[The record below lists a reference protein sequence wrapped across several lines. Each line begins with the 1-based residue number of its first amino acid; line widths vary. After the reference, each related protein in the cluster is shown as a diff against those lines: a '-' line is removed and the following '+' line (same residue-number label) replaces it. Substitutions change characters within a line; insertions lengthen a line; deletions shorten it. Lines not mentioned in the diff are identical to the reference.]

1 VRARRATSFFDHT
14 LHKEVNVMG
23 ANRSFSA
30 QLSRRA
36 FGRLLGAGAA
46 AALLAPG
53 TAASGWNGRGAGR
66 AEGRLELAKLLP
78 KDPANLVLLNSNENS
93 YGPSP
98 LALEAMT
105 EAHSVAM
112 RYPDYWADRLQE
124 ELAGFHSVDPE
135 MVVVTCGSTEL
146 LKLAAEAFLGPGKRL
161 VVADPTFEA
170 IVYYGRMTGAE
181 VVKVPLAVDHR
192 HDLEAMARA
201 ARERAGLVYLCNPN
215 NPTGT
220 VVSRAAAEAFLK
232 QVPRES
238 VVLCDEAYHHYV
250 DDPEYDSVL
259 EAVTAG
265 DNVVVARTFSKIYG
279 MAGLRLGYGV
289 ARRELMQWMRPHQVG
304 PSWNVMGCAA
314 ALASLE
320 DEEWV
325 RLNQNRNRSARSGL
339 VRAMAQRGHGCIHSE
354 TNFVCV
360 QVGGPVE
367 PVIAAFR
374 EEGVSVGRRFAGLPE
389 HIRVSLG
396 TPEEMKKFYEAFDK
410 VMAAKQAGRL
420 PTGYALPSE
429 PIWRC

>member
-1 VRARRATSFFDHT
+1 
-14 LHKEVNVMG
+14 MG
-23 ANRSFSA
+23 ASGSISTR
-30 QLSRRA
+30 QVSRRA
-36 FGRLLGAGAA
+36 FGQLLGAGAA
-46 AALLAPG
+46 AALLAPQV
-53 TAASGWNGRGAGR
+53 AARGW
-66 AEGRLELAKLLP
+66 EGRPIGQSGGRLVPAKLLP
-78 KDPANLVLLNSNENS
+78 KDPANLILLNSNENS

-112 RYPDYWADRLQE
+112 RYPDYWADQVQDA
-124 ELAGFHSVDPE
+124 LAEYHGVDPE

-161 VVADPTFEA
+161 VVAEPTFEA

-181 VVKVPLAVDHR
+181 IVKVPLTSDYR

-220 VVSRAAAEAFLK
+220 VVSEAAAKAFLE

-250 DDPEYDSVL
+250 DDPEYGSVL
-259 EAVTAG
+259 ETVKAG
-265 DNVVVARTFSKIYG
+265 TNVVVARTFSKVYG

-289 ARRELMQWMRPHQVG
+289 ARRALMQWMRPHQVG
-304 PSWNVMGCAA
+304 PSWNVMGCVA

-325 RLNQNRNRSARSGL
+325 RLNQERNRSARTAL
-339 VRAMAQRGHGCIHSE
+339 YEAMEQRGHEVIASQ

-360 QVGGPVE
+360 HVGGPVE
-367 PVIAAFR
+367 PAIAAFR
-374 EEGVSVGRRFAGLPE
+374 GEGVSVGRRFAGLPE

-396 TPEEMKKFYEAFDK
+396 TPEEMEKFVEAFDQ

-420 PTGYALPSE
+420 PTQYELPE
-429 PIWRC
+429 VPVWRC

>member
-1 VRARRATSFFDHT
+1 
-14 LHKEVNVMG
+14 MG
-23 ANRSFSA
+23 ASESISTR
-30 QLSRRA
+30 QVSRRA
-36 FGRLLGAGAA
+36 FGQLLGAGAA
-46 AALLAPG
+46 AALLAPQV
-53 TAASGWNGRGAGR
+53 AARGWAGR
-66 AEGRLELAKLLP
+66 LGQRTGGDLVPAKLLP
-78 KDPANLVLLNSNENS
+78 KDPADLILLNSNENS

-105 EAHSVAM
+105 EAHSVTM
-112 RYPDYWADRLQE
+112 RYPDYWADLVQDA
-124 ELAGFHSVDPE
+124 LAEFHGVDSD

-161 VVADPTFEA
+161 VVAEPTFEA

-181 VVKVPLAVDHR
+181 IVKVPLTSDYR

-201 ARERAGLVYLCNPN
+201 AQGRAGLVYLCNPN

-220 VVSRAAAEAFLK
+220 VVSGAAAKAFLEH
-232 QVPRES
+232 VPRES

-250 DDPEYDSVL
+250 DDPGYGSLMETVK
-259 EAVTAG
+259 AG
-265 DNVVVARTFSKIYG
+265 TNVVVARTFSKIYG

-304 PSWNVMGCAA
+304 PSWNVMGCVA

-320 DEEWV
+320 DEEWAQ
-325 RLNQNRNRSARSGL
+325 LNQQRNRSARNAL
-339 VRAMAQRGHGCIHSE
+339 YDAMKQRGRAVIASE

-360 QVGGPVE
+360 HVGGPVE
-367 PVIAAFR
+367 PAIAAFR

-396 TPEEMKKFYEAFDK
+396 TPEEMEKFVEAFDQ

-420 PTGYALPSE
+420 PTQCELPE
-429 PIWRC
+429 VPIWHC